1 MTTSLLSE
9 VKEGDIKS
17 LARSIS
23 IVENEAAGYE
33 SLLQVASRFRYK
45 DNWYHRPTRCRE
57 KHYG

>member
-9 VKEGDIKS
+9 VTGGDIKS

-33 SLLQVASRFRYK
+33 SLLQALPASDHK
-45 DNWYHRPTRCRE
+45 DYWYHGPAGCRE
-57 KHYG
+57 KHDG